1 MRGAVKAALRG
12 LPEAKAGWL
21 LAYNEADDDAQVCV
35 CCVCVLVCVC
45 VRIQ

>member
-21 LAYNEADDDAQVCV
+21 LAYNEADDDAQQ
-35 CCVCVLVCVC
+35 LA
-45 VRIQ
+45 VRLRVRAVACELR